1 MHVSGTNDAI
11 VLSKQTTMKT
21 LKNKTVGI
29 IATLMLLLPV
39 FTFVDAQTIGEV
51 VNETSNS
58 MLLRLES
65 KEKLNAPSKIM
76 LVYDSNMIT
85 LESTS
90 GVIRRYSSS
99 SSSSKNYEN
108 SYNSYSALEMAL
120 VVDLEDDIE
129 LEEWM
134 LEPFELQ
141 AEATSYLKL
150 EEDEEIVLEPWMT
163 DLSHWK

>member
-1 MHVSGTNDAI
+1 MCIFGMNDAI

-99 SSSSKNYEN
+99 SSSKNYEN

>member
-1 MHVSGTNDAI
+1 MCIFGMNDAI

-58 MLLRLES
+58 MVLRLES